1 MKSIAFPSRIIDHPL
16 DKFHVGIVIEVN
28 GKKIVIEVQW
38 GRMRGHIVRASFD
51 VGGAGYPEYL

>member
-28 GKKIVIEVQW
+28 GKRAARLKWV
-38 GRMRGHIVRASFD
+38 HIVRASFD
-51 VGGAGYPEYL
+51 VGGTGYPEYL